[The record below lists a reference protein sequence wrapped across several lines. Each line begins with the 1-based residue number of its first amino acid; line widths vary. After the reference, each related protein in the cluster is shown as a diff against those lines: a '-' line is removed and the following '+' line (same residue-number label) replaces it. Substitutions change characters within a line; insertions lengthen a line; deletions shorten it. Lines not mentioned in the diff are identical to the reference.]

1 MTHAADVRVALRAV
15 GGKSVE
21 RRKDVITCLNFPH
34 DSYSDIFNSIQV
46 IKSQFNLGVK
56 SKHACSAIHRKPL
69 EG

>member
-46 IKSQFNLGVK
+46 VKSQFNLGVK
-56 SKHACSAIHRKPL
+56 
-69 EG
+69 